1 MKKLLFL
8 LLTVLVFSPVFA
20 QKIIDKKFPFTPDQL
35 VNLNLRFADSI
46 QIRYWDKAEVS
57 VRIAVTINGGRLND
71 ALLVESGSTPSEIKL
86 KTDFD
91 RELIKQG
98 RAEDCPGDKKSVWRT
113 DYNGTNTYVCSTI
126 NYQVFLPRKA
136 KLRVE
141 SINGN
146 IDIEG
151 ASEDVFAKSISG
163 FVDLN
168 WLGTKGANLS
178 MKTVTGEVYSDLTI
192 DFKNKKQ
199 QNPIVGYLLE
209 GTVNGGGP
217 DVRLESI
224 SNNVYVRKKK

>member
-1 MKKLLFL
+1 MKKLLFFL
-8 LLTVLVFSPVFA
+8 LLGLPLGPTFS
-20 QKIIDKKFPFTPDQL
+20 QKIIDKKLPFTAGQL
-35 VNLNLRFADSI
+35 VNLNLKFADSI

-57 VRIAVTINGGRLND
+57 VRIAVTVNGGRLND
-71 ALLVESGSTPSEIKL
+71 ALLVETGSTAGEISV

-91 RELIKQG
+91 RELLKQG
-98 RAEDCPGDKKSVWRT
+98 RAEDCPGTASSWRT
-113 DYNGTNTYVCSTI
+113 ERNGQNYYTCSTI
-126 NYQVFLPRKA
+126 HYQVFLPRKA

-151 ASEDVFAKSISG
+151 ASEAVFAKTISG

-168 WLGTKGANLS
+168 WPGSKGANLAL
-178 MKTVTGEVYSDLTI
+178 KTITGEVYSDLSI
-192 DFKNKKQ
+192 DFKSKRQ

-217 DVRLESI
+217 EVRLESI
-224 SNNVYVRKKK
+224 SNNVYVRKGK